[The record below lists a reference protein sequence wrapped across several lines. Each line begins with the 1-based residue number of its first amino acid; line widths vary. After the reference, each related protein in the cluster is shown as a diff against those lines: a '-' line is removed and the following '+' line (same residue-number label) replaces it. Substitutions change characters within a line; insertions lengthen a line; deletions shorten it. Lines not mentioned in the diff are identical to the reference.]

1 MSSQI
6 HVPMAGN
13 SPSGESAEVSDRLRQ
28 YLRQLLNGHDLT
40 KQEASDLLGL
50 MLAQSVTDGQIA
62 AVLASLA
69 AKGET
74 SEELAGMA
82 EGMRLR
88 MLRLQPST
96 DTVIDTAGTGASRA
110 KTFNV
115 STAAAFVIAAAGLP
129 IAKHGARAATSRSG
143 SADLLTAL
151 GVKIDTSRDTAERC
165 LRELGICFLFAPLYH
180 PATARVAGVRRELG
194 IRTVF
199 NLIGPLC
206 NPAGAA
212 YQVLGVGDRALQ
224 AAMAEALASLGCKRA
239 WVVHGCDGL
248 DEVTLAGDTHVME
261 VEAGKVRERTISP
274 EEFGVGRGS
283 CSDLRGVSAVEN
295 AATVL
300 SVLDGTADR
309 CATDLVVLNAAAALH
324 VGRRIDLRPA
334 AEAARRAIVSGEA
347 MRKLDGLRAMTNE
360 NGEVTQ

>member
-13 SPSGESAEVSDRLRQ
+13 SRSVENADVSDRLHQ
-28 YLRQLLNGHDLT
+28 HLRHLLNGQNLT
-40 KQEASDLLGL
+40 KQEAAELLGL
-50 MLAQSVTDGQIA
+50 MLAQGVTDAQIA

-82 EGMRLR
+82 EGMRQR
-88 MLRLQPST
+88 MLHLQSST
-96 DTVIDTAGTGASRA
+96 EPVIDTAGTGASRA

-180 PATARVAGVRRELG
+180 PAAARVASVRRELG

-206 NPAGAA
+206 NPAGAV

-248 DEVTLAGDTHVME
+248 DEVTIAGDTYVME
-261 VEAGKVRERTISP
+261 VEEGKVRERTVSP
-274 EEFGVGRGS
+274 EEFGIERGI
-283 CSDLRGVSAVEN
+283 CGNLRGVSAAEN

-300 SVLDGTADR
+300 SVLDGSADR
-309 CATDLVVLNAAAALH
+309 IATDLVVLNAAAALY
-324 VGRRIDLRPA
+324 VAKNMDLHQA
-334 AEAARRAIVSGEA
+334 AEAARMAIVSGEA
-347 MRKLDGLRAMTNE
+347 MRRLDGLRAMTNG